1 MFVSGTRITFEIDIS
16 PTSVLESIISP
27 SSLGIFQWTMTS
39 RSHDLG
45 IIGLFIV
52 AKVLVLQYLLSGSLQ
67 KMFADPGLGY
77 LIANNLANSFI

>member
-1 MFVSGTRITFEIDIS
+1 
-16 PTSVLESIISP
+16 
-27 SSLGIFQWTMTS
+27 MTS